1 MTIFNSYFSL
11 PEGSYWNQQNS
22 DESLTEKHH
31 FAADTCGS
39 PGYINVCSLDS
50 LVYILKNQTLYC
62 NNDSNQRLPTNNNFG
77 AGFTIAKD
85 PQ

>member
-22 DESLTEKHH
+22 DESLTEKHN

-50 LVYILKNQTLYC
+50 LVYI
-62 NNDSNQRLPTNNNFG
+62 
-77 AGFTIAKD
+77 
-85 PQ
+85 